1 VQGTSHF
8 IFLRSGLYIWS
19 RTVRLEIVRTEK
31 GTSLWAVPLFT
42 ANLISGLSSQVHHMN
57 VGAEPYVIRQIPT
70 LVVGVVIDHNV
81 VAVPQPA
88 ITESHVR
95 RCDVPVPSVEPK
107 TSGATTAE
115 VPNMVATESAG
126 EVSVLPR
133 FVEMQAGI
141 VASGVMT
148 YPFVSIHVGYVGMT
162 RLVAKF
168 ATGSNWFGRSMEG
181 FRTPRGRRS
190 VSLFWM
196 LGEDGDR
203 DCKKHEQRC
212 VGNSHFYLLVVVERC
227 RGRTLLKPLDVLFW
241 IRFFQSGL
249 YGR

>member
-31 GTSLWAVPLFT
+31 GTSLWAVPLFKT
-42 ANLISGLSSQVHHMN
+42 NLKSGLSSQVHHMN
-57 VGAEPYVIRQIPT
+57 VSAKPYVIRQIPT

-133 FVEMQAGI
+133 FVEMQA
-141 VASGVMT
+141 
-148 YPFVSIHVGYVGMT
+148 
-162 RLVAKF
+162 K
-168 ATGSNWFGRSMEG
+168 GRSTVRFTQSSTFS
-181 FRTPRGRRS
+181 FRLSAVGKNLPNFPGRS
-190 VSLFWM
+190 T
-196 LGEDGDR
+196 
-203 DCKKHEQRC
+203 
-212 VGNSHFYLLVVVERC
+212 NS
-227 RGRTLLKPLDVLFW
+227 GA
-241 IRFFQSGL
+241 
-249 YGR
+249 